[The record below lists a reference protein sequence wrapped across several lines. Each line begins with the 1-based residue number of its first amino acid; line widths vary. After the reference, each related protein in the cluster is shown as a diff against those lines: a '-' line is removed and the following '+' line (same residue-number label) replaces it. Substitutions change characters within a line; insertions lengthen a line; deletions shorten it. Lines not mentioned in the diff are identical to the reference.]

1 MEGGGEEE
9 KEGDGACRR
18 YHRRECPYIQG
29 ARGPAG
35 PISLLPIY
43 SSSFF
48 LFFVC
53 EMILLIFCFVTIW

>member
-1 MEGGGEEE
+1 MERGEEE
-9 KEGDGACRR
+9 KEGDGAC
-18 YHRRECPYIQG
+18 G
-29 ARGPAG
+29 ASGPLDVWAFPAVVPPAG